1 VTDPIARPE
10 SAWSS
15 NRRGTDRADRRRIS
29 RSGRRNVDPRAVWYW
44 RRLTWLFAAYA
55 IYMSIRSLPAA
66 ARRLFKREH
75 PA

>member
-1 VTDPIARPE
+1 VTE
-10 SAWSS
+10 SAWAS
-15 NRRGTDRADRRRIS
+15 NRRGLDRADRRRIS
-29 RSGRRNVDPRAVWYW
+29 RGGRRSVDPRAGWYW
-44 RRLTWLFAAYA
+44 RRLAWLFAGYA